1 MVKKMALSFLLALF
15 IVVLMSSGAVADR
28 FSYFDSNAKSRDTRT
43 IGTNHHSRHFH
54 AKKHYLHAKADPLI
68 SNYYLDSFTIFTD
81 RALFQT
87 AFSSFNIETFESSA
101 LIGNISSG
109 AIASQAFSYFTVS
122 STPPAIK
129 VLGAPGGEGSFS
141 TTPGGSKYLYLDT
154 DGFLIGSQTTFSLGA
169 PTFAFGFDYTGVN
182 QSNNIFTATIL
193 NQTYNLANN
202 LNNSTSLFWGIITGL
217 PFSTVILTTSIDSG
231 YGIDQVTLGVTPVPE
246 PATMLL
252 LGIGLIGLI
261 GFRRKFR
268 K

>member
-101 LIGNISSG
+101 LIGNITFRSNRFSSLQLLG
-109 AIASQAFSYFTVS
+109 IIDS
-122 STPPAIK
+122 PPSRFWAPRRGRELQTTT
-129 VLGAPGGEGSFS
+129 LGR
-141 TTPGGSKYLYLDT
+141 SKYLYLIRMD
-154 DGFLIGSQTTFSLGA
+154 FLSAPRPLFPWMRRLSL
-169 PTFAFGFDYTGVN
+169 FRFDYTGVN
-182 QSNNIFTATIL
+182 QSNNIFTATRL

-202 LNNSTSLFWGIITGL
+202 PNNSTSLFWGIITRSAI
-217 PFSTVILTTSIDSG
+217 FDG
-231 YGIDQVTLGVTPVPE
+231 YFDDIH
-246 PATMLL
+246 
-252 LGIGLIGLI
+252 
-261 GFRRKFR
+261 R
-268 K
+268 